1 MPKSNLTARMLSVAN
16 ETADIKN
23 SRPVRSDPGRSVLV
37 SGIKSR
43 EKGRIASE

>member
-16 ETADIKN
+16 ETADIKTADLFGAI
-23 SRPVRSDPGRSVLV
+23 RAGLFWCR
-37 SGIKSR
+37 GIKGR